1 MLLRASSSKAAGASF
16 EALGLHSRLVDA
28 LREMGIEKPSGIQ
41 TKSIPAILSRQDI
54 LCTAQTG
61 TGKTLAYLVPIV
73 EQLHRN
79 EEAMKTAQ
87 KLAGVQDPAPPLPS
101 RPEVLVLLPSRELAL
116 QVGDVTKRLAHSA
129 KFASCT
135 VTSGVPKSIQQRSLA
150 RRLDVVIGTPGR
162 VAKCIDKGDFYLSRV
177 NTVVLDEADTLLDA
191 KMGFRNELEA
201 VLKPIEASAAKRQ
214 MPLQVVLVAATI
226 RSPLD
231 RVVRNRFGDLKLVS
245 DDQIHQTPTTL
256 REEFVRTTSEQKL
269 SALREALHGR
279 QVRNARTVVFC
290 RNAASCR
297 ATDHMLREHG
307 FSSRCLHGEMPT
319 AQREASV
326 AEFQRADSDVNI
338 LVCTDLAARG
348 LHFDGVKH
356 VIMVD
361 FPKSAVDY
369 VHRAGR
375 AGRAGEH
382 GIVTSLVTRHD
393 LPLARS
399 IEEAKQQRRA
409 VRDLRTDVASV
420 VTPLDTRPPREERQP
435 LKAAATKASPQ
446 SQSQSQ
452 RRRGTKRLR
461 SHKLRVVTRPKP

>member
-1 MLLRASSSKAAGASF
+1 
-16 EALGLHSRLVDA
+16 
-28 LREMGIEKPSGIQ
+28 MGIEKPTGIQ
-41 TKSIPAILSRQDI
+41 MKSIPAILSRQDI

-61 TGKTLAYLVPIV
+61 TGKTLAYMVPVV

-79 EEAMKTAQ
+79 EEALKTAQ
-87 KLAGVQDPAPPLPS
+87 RLAGKENPTPPLPS

-116 QVGDVTKRLAHSA
+116 QVGDVSKRLAHSA

-135 VTSGVPKSIQQRSLA
+135 VTSGVPKSVQQRSLA

-162 VAKCIDKGDFYLSRV
+162 VAKCIDKGDFYVSRV

-191 KMGFRNELEA
+191 KMGFRSELDA
-201 VLKPIEASAAKRQ
+201 VLKPIQASAAKRQ
-214 MPLQVVLVAATI
+214 QPLQVVLVAATI

-245 DDQIHQTPTTL
+245 DDQLHQTPSTL
-256 REEFVRTTSEQKL
+256 REEFVRTTNEQKQ
-269 SALREALHGR
+269 SALREALHR
-279 QVRNARTVVFC
+279 HHVRDARTVVFC

-307 FSSRCLHGEMPT
+307 FASRCLHGDMPV

-326 AEFQRADSDVNI
+326 ADFQRDDSGVKI

-356 VIMVD
+356 VVMVD

-369 VHRAGR
+369 LHRAGR
-375 AGRAGEH
+375 AGRAGEQ
-382 GIVTSLVTRHD
+382 GVVTSLVTRHD

-399 IEEAKQQRRA
+399 IEEAKQQRRTIRELKTE
-409 VRDLRTDVASV
+409 VSTIVASA
-420 VTPLDTRPPREERQP
+420 DDRPPREP
-435 LKAAATKASPQ
+435 KSKAGAALKSKSQQ
-446 SQSQSQ
+446 SHSE
-452 RRRGTKRLR
+452 RRRGTKRIR
-461 SHKLRVVTRPKP
+461 SHKLRVVTRPKA